1 VDHDS
6 HLRHMNRLLTG
17 LSRVNQAIFKVR
29 EDRSHLVREASRII
43 RDQTDYDVVWL
54 GEINLAGEVLYGASE
69 GPVLQAGNG
78 QGEPDGPQAACRSD
92 RVLGALRDVAVRAA
106 RDRTAIVSESL
117 HPGTGS
123 TIGTVTATAIPVAID
138 PGTTFILMVCRCGE
152 HAFGSEEV
160 DVLNEIAG
168 NLGMAVE
175 AMEVQ
180 ARTQNAERALRNA
193 EERFR
198 RLAENSLVGIVLI
211 QNDLYRYVNPAFA
224 DMFGYSSPRQI
235 IDKLG
240 PLDLAAPESRE
251 LVDASVQRRVLGQ
264 VRALRYAYKGLRRD
278 GSVFEVEEHGARTV
292 HANRLAVVA
301 TVIDVT
307 AREASRRRLEALT
320 RAGVVLSQAQTP
332 QQVLELAV
340 EQVSGILPCDAATVA
355 TFAAESHLPEH
366 AVSFPPQTGAVFD
379 LMASGDLEAWHE
391 RVGPL
396 ITAGEPATV
405 VNATGDLSMDGRP
418 THTFASAPL
427 VVRGELIGI
436 MVVQAAQVTFFDAE
450 DASHL
455 RLFCDNVAATLQHL
469 RLISSLEAESK
480 RLQTLNDLS
489 HTLSETLRLG
499 EVASRALRHIS
510 SAIGAG
516 VSILYLRDPN
526 HGTFSAV
533 AGEGLGQPTLEAL
546 DRALT
551 TTSSTDA
558 AASPHAP
565 AFAHLIS
572 AVEDIDADAIAT
584 GLDVPLEAHG
594 ELVGTLTFLTG
605 RRGFGAADTELARA
619 LAVPVA
625 LALQNARF
633 YENATSEAETM
644 TEALHRQEE
653 LDQMKDE
660 LIQNI
665 SHELRTPLSLVMG
678 YAEMLADGELGA
690 LEPDQEAAVAVIAR
704 RSRMLRSL
712 VEDIALLWHLE
723 RQSAQK
729 DFVDLHEIVQVTAAE
744 FQSRARETGL
754 TLDAETPSGIVC
766 IEAVPLQI
774 RRVLDNLIGNSLKFT
789 SPGGS
794 ITLALRADDGWAYL
808 SVADSGIGVPREKL
822 ERIFDRFYQVDG
834 SPRRKYG
841 GTGLGLA
848 LVKAIVDTHGGT
860 IVAESPISVD
870 PARPGTRITVRL
882 PLSAPPDDGS

>member
-1 VDHDS
+1 
-6 HLRHMNRLLTG
+6 M
-17 LSRVNQAIFKVR
+17 
-29 EDRSHLVREASRII
+29 
-43 RDQTDYDVVWL
+43 
-54 GEINLAGEVLYGASE
+54 
-69 GPVLQAGNG
+69 
-78 QGEPDGPQAACRSD
+78 
-92 RVLGALRDVAVRAA
+92 
-106 RDRTAIVSESL
+106 
-117 HPGTGS
+117 
-123 TIGTVTATAIPVAID
+123 IP
-138 PGTTFILMVCRCGE
+138 M
-152 HAFGSEEV
+152 
-160 DVLNEIAG
+160 
-168 NLGMAVE
+168 
-175 AMEVQ
+175 
-180 ARTQNAERALRNA
+180 
-193 EERFR
+193 
-198 RLAENSLVGIVLI
+198 
-211 QNDLYRYVNPAFA
+211 
-224 DMFGYSSPRQI
+224 SSPRTT
-235 IDKLG
+235 
-240 PLDLAAPESRE
+240 S
-251 LVDASVQRRVLGQ
+251 
-264 VRALRYAYKGLRRD
+264 
-278 GSVFEVEEHGARTV
+278 GA
-292 HANRLAVVA
+292 
-301 TVIDVT
+301 D
-307 AREASRRRLEALT
+307 
-320 RAGVVLSQAQTP
+320 
-332 QQVLELAV
+332 
-340 EQVSGILPCDAATVA
+340 
-355 TFAAESHLPEH
+355 
-366 AVSFPPQTGAVFD
+366 
-379 LMASGDLEAWHE
+379 
-391 RVGPL
+391 
-396 ITAGEPATV
+396 
-405 VNATGDLSMDGRP
+405 
-418 THTFASAPL
+418 
-427 VVRGELIGI
+427 
-436 MVVQAAQVTFFDAE
+436 
-450 DASHL
+450 
-455 RLFCDNVAATLQHL
+455 
-469 RLISSLEAESK
+469 
-480 RLQTLNDLS
+480 
-489 HTLSETLRLG
+489 
-499 EVASRALRHIS
+499 
-510 SAIGAG
+510 